1 LLSTW
6 SKFFTNFLTGVALVM
21 RRIRAE
27 KNGQLVL
34 PNPNARRMT
43 HKVES
48 QTLVIRKWPPGSE
61 TFAITFSLV
70 SLRTGTASGRRLG
83 QVFDPQRQT
92 DALALSAGKKGNSSS
107 SKISNR
113 RSHFATKQ

>member
-1 LLSTW
+1 MT
-6 SKFFTNFLTGVALVM
+6 FCQTLVTL
-21 RRIRAE
+21 RIRAE

-43 HKVES
+43 RKFES